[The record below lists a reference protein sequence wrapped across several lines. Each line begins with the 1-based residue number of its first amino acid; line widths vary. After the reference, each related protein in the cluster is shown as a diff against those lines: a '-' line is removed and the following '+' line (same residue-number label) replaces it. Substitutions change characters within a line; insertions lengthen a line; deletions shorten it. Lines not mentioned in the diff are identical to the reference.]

1 MNVTTNWQLKRAQ
14 THLRCITLLHYVS
27 NHLQSDIQT
36 TWIARHFSEMA
47 TEIEDLSWR
56 IVLNTDYW
64 KTLRWCKMT
73 VFSWLREQATWSDSC
88 VLMKKRKK
96 VVFSKCINLAAS
108 RRLYHENIWTVYE
121 TKRVLN
127 TLRLG
132 TVFPPQFDNIDFFL
146 FWLYFDFG
154 FFSHHFGEVDLC
166 DLVSL
171 SVQFQ
176 TANTALRCHLFVSF
190 PACRLKRYSLLQRS
204 CWSLWEQ

>member
-1 MNVTTNWQLKRAQ
+1 
-14 THLRCITLLHYVS
+14 
-27 NHLQSDIQT
+27 
-36 TWIARHFSEMA
+36 MA

-56 IVLNTDYW
+56 IVLNTGYW

-96 VVFSKCINLAAS
+96 LFLANLAAS
-108 RRLYHENIWTVYE
+108 RRLYHEKIWTVYE

-132 TVFPPQFDNIDFFL
+132 TVFPPQFDNIDFF
-146 FWLYFDFG
+146 YFDFTSTLI
-154 FFSHHFGEVDLC
+154 FFSHHFGEVELC

-176 TANTALRCHLFVSF
+176 TAITALRCHLFVSF